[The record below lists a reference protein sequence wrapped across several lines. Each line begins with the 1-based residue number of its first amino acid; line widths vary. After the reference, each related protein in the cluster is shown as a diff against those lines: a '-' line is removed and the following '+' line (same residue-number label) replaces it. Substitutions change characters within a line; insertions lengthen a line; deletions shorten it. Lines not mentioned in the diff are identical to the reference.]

1 MLVML
6 PTACKHFPCKV
17 RVKVLQKSWAP
28 RLSQSSRGKRPAASW
43 KTKKHPSEFH
53 FVWCLWPSHPLPTA
67 VMVSLHTEHGT
78 GFHQSFLYQAL
89 EWELCGRVWSA
100 SSKVNCGFKKK
111 TGGGFLSVS
120 ACWVEIDGRKCFM
133 VQGFL
138 GSRGFIQFI
147 TTSFD
152 GSFSDPALAT
162 VLNNLSKFLLFLCK
176 IPVFPPTAF
185 TFYFIRPWMWFTQLQ
200 NA

>member
-1 MLVML
+1 MVRCLSCCQLLASTFPAKSEWRSCRKVEL
-6 PTACKHFPCKV
+6 PGCLKAAEESDLLLHE
-17 RVKVLQKSWAP
+17 RQK
-28 RLSQSSRGKRPAASW
+28 
-43 KTKKHPSEFH
+43 KKKKQHPSEFH

-67 VMVSLHTEHGT
+67 VMVSPSSPGMV
-78 GFHQSFLYQAL
+78 QAFIRVSSTRRW

-138 GSRGFIQFI
+138 GSRGFVQFI
-147 TTSFD
+147 TTSFY
-152 GSFSDPALAT
+152 GSFFGSCI
-162 VLNNLSKFLLFLCK
+162 SRSFK
-176 IPVFPPTAF
+176 
-185 TFYFIRPWMWFTQLQ
+185 QLI
-200 NA
+200 